1 MSNQEQTDFLVKL
14 FGIPFALV
22 SVVAIACVIPWGIV
36 LPTLFYL
43 GLIVSVIAA
52 IGYGLSVNPGLTI
65 KTGVVVGFIGLMC
78 LMVNGMHSNMSRAP
92 SSYSEGGYTSNY
104 GTHSSKL
111 GGSSNP
117 FTQVEGYN
125 EEDALIYAVL
135 RSEGYSHEES
145 AIATMKSAGW

>member
-14 FGIPFALV
+14 FGIPFVLV

-36 LPTLFYL
+36 FATVFYL
-43 GLIVSVIAA
+43 GLIVSVVAA
-52 IGYGLSVNPGLTI
+52 IGYGLSVNPGLTV
-65 KTGVVVGFIGLMC
+65 KTGVVVGFVGLMC
-78 LMVNGMHSNMSRAP
+78 LTISGMRTHTATAP
-92 SSYSEGGYTSNY
+92 RSYSEPGFVSDY

-117 FTQVEGYN
+117 FTQVDGYN

-135 RSEGYSHEES
+135 RNEGYSHEES